1 MPRKKN
7 QVQTVPVTISTTP
20 PVVQYL
26 EALVTTGLYGKTTPE
41 AAERLISQRIEQLIR
56 EGTLK
61 PQRREE

>member
-1 MPRKKN
+1 M
-7 QVQTVPVTISTTP
+7 PVTISTTP